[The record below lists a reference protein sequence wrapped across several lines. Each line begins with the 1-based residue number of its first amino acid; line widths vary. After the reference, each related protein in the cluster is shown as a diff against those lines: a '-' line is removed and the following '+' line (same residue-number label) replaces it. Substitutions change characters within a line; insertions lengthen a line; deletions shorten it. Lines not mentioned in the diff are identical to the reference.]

1 MSESLTFALFETS
14 GGAKIHRLPLEVFP
28 NFWAYV
34 YIVQKDEYCVLIDAG
49 SGTDNSHENLLDGLK
64 QAGIRSS
71 DLTHILLTHAHI
83 DHYGGLSKLRS
94 ITNAKIGVHELDVQT
109 VAYHEA
115 RLALIGRRLA
125 SFLAETG
132 LAEETR
138 EHVLNMYRFSKAIY
152 QSTPVDFTLRHALSG
167 NQGSAF
173 GALNMQLGPFE
184 FIHLPGHCPG
194 HIAIR
199 IDDVVFC
206 GDMVVE
212 GVTPH
217 LSPES
222 INPYSGLDHYLESLS
237 RLQDWSKEASLI
249 FNGHDEVITDLPAQ
263 IQLTKQNI
271 IRRLRK
277 AVEALSEPL
286 NIAEVCQAVYGETGG
301 YNQMLVVEKTGAY
314 VEYLYEHGMIEIVNA
329 SEVEQ
334 GKPARYWKLQEEH
347 MILEELER
355 KIGTSTGTQVHT

>member
-1 MSESLTFALFETS
+1 MSESLTFAVFESS
-14 GGAKIHRLPLEVFP
+14 GGAKIQRLPLEVFP

-34 YIVQKDEYCVLIDAG
+34 YVVQKGGYCVLIDTG
-49 SGTDNSHENLLDGLK
+49 SGTETSHANLLDGLGE
-64 QAGIRSS
+64 AGIQPS

-83 DHYGGLSKLRS
+83 DHFGGLAKLRP

-109 VAYHEA
+109 VAHHEA

-125 SFLAETG
+125 AFLAETG

-138 EHVLNMYRFSKAIY
+138 EHVLSMYRFSKAIY
-152 QSTPVDFTLRHALSG
+152 QSVPVDFTLRYG
-167 NQGSAF
+167 NATQGSTYEAVD
-173 GALNMQLGPFE
+173 MQLGPFE

-222 INPYSGLDHYLESLS
+222 INPYSGLDHYLESLT
-237 RLQDWSKEASLI
+237 RLQHWAKDARLI
-249 FNGHDEVITDLPAQ
+249 LNGHNDVITDLPAQ
-263 IQLTKQNI
+263 IKSTRENI
-271 IRRLRK
+271 IRRMGK
-277 AVEALSEPL
+277 AVDALYEPL
-286 NIAEVCQAVYGETGG
+286 TIEQICNAVYGETGG
-301 YNQMLVVEKTGAY
+301 YNQMLVIEKTGAY

-329 SEVEQ
+329 AEMEN
-334 GKPARYWKLQEEH
+334 GKPARYRLLHPVSESE
-347 MILEELER
+347 ILPKER
-355 KIGTSTGTQVHT
+355 ADVLI